1 MDQHDYNSS
10 QITSFQPV
18 YSLASYEEG
27 VEVVPLYKMGPP
39 RPLSLSLS
47 LFSILASLE
56 APLLQGHNLKSLIS
70 GPLLT

>member
-39 RPLSLSLS
+39 RPLSLSL
-47 LFSILASLE
+47 FSILASLE

>member
-39 RPLSLSLS
+39 RPLSL
-47 LFSILASLE
+47 FSILASLE

-70 GPLLT
+70 SPLLT

>member
-18 YSLASYEEG
+18 YSLTSYEG

-39 RPLSLSLS
+39 RPLS

-70 GPLLT
+70 SPLLT